1 MNAAGDIWVNVAPI
15 TRCGFAIERLERVR
29 DAIERGDNLAAL
41 RTADS
46 FAAIFSELLADVAQ
60 EAYNAGESKA
70 AIARA
75 LGVTP
80 ATFRGMVRS

>member
-1 MNAAGDIWVNVAPI
+1 MSAAHDIWANVAPI

-29 DAIERGDNLAAL
+29 DAIERGDNIAAL

-46 FAAIFSELLADVAQ
+46 FAAIFTELLSDVAQ
-60 EAYNAGESKA
+60 QAYNEGHTKTE
-70 AIARA
+70 IARA